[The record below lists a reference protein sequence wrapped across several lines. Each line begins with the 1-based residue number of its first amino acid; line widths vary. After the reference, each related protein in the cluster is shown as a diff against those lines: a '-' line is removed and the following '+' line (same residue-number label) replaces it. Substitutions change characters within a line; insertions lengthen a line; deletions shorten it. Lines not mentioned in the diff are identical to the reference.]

1 MSEPAPPTHTAIPL
15 APLPEH
21 VAARVRRAG
30 VKQVNLYRAL
40 AHAPRLLEGGSTSR
54 GRFASSARRPAR
66 CAS

>member
-40 AHAPRLLEGGSTSR
+40 AHAPRLLE
-54 GRFASSARRPAR
+54 A
-66 CAS
+66 

>member
-1 MSEPAPPTHTAIPL
+1 MSEPATPTHTAIRL

-40 AHAPRLLEGGSTSR
+40 ANAPRLLE
-54 GRFASSARRPAR
+54 A
-66 CAS
+66 